1 MMQVF
6 LSYAHADGALAEAL
20 AADLKKRGLSVWS
33 HDAELLPGDNV
44 WLRNGE
50 ALKKSE
56 AMVVLV
62 SPEAMRS
69 EWVQSEIE
77 YALGSRS
84 YEGKLF
90 PVRVRPTPSMPWILS
105 KFKILDAKQGIGKI
119 GEAIAGALGH
129 ERPRSMSIRWAK
141 PKPAKL

>member
-1 MMQVF
+1 MQVF
-6 LSYAHADGALAEAL
+6 LSYAHPDEALAEAL

-50 ALKKSE
+50 ALENSE

-62 SPEAMRS
+62 SPESMRS
-69 EWVQSEIE
+69 EWVRREIE
-77 YALGSRS
+77 YALGDQK

-90 PVRVRPTPSMPWILS
+90 PVQVKPTPSMPWILRE
-105 KFKILDAKQGIGKI
+105 FKIFDARQGFTKI
-119 GEAIAGALGH
+119 GEAIAGALKQV
-129 ERPRSMSIRWAK
+129 A
-141 PKPAKL
+141 